1 MERRLN
7 AAGGSWDVSDA
18 ADLSPIS
25 SDNTTLQNA
34 GAWTLSGPASFWQY
48 SGGIKS
54 YLQPHAGHS
63 APPVLPAIPPAA
75 VLPVEDSARKALPIF
90 TFLCEYFP
98 NAIIALTELCVAGNK
113 QHNPHLPPTA
123 IKWAREK
130 STDQLN
136 TAFRHMMDYGTG
148 TAKDADGQW
157 HLAKAAWRCLA
168 QLQLD
173 IENSK

>member
-18 ADLSPIS
+18 ADLPIS
-25 SDNTTLQNA
+25 IDNTTL
-34 GAWTLSGPASFWQY
+34 TFSGPASFWQY
-48 SGGIKS
+48 SGGTKS
-54 YLQPHAGHS
+54 YLQPQVRGTPRRQSCPQYA
-63 APPVLPAIPPAA
+63 PAA

-113 QHNPHLPPTA
+113 QHNPDLPPTA

-136 TAFRHMMDYGTG
+136 TAFRHMLDYGTG